1 MPKWVG
7 FRPASLCKKSW
18 SALDIGL
25 NLKAKAIL
33 KDCMTRFR
41 NAAVRQYFVLR
52 HYAVGNIIMCHPGK
66 ICEILYFFRRV
77 LAHFE
82 ILKLIFVNDFVVR
95 QYLKARRR
103 AGKEKG
109 GEREREKEREGW
121 EGEWRSPYGE

>member
-1 MPKWVG
+1 
-7 FRPASLCKKSW
+7 
-18 SALDIGL
+18 
-25 NLKAKAIL
+25 
-33 KDCMTRFR
+33 
-41 NAAVRQYFVLR
+41 
-52 HYAVGNIIMCHPGK
+52 MCHPGK

-109 GEREREKEREGW
+109 GEREREKGREGW